1 MNRYFRLNDSDNVA
15 VVLFDAQPG
24 DKLDF
29 EGLHV
34 TVTEP
39 VPYGHKVALCNFHT
53 GDIVYKYGYS
63 IGRCIRDTP
72 QGGWMHI
79 HNIVSCRVDAEK

>member
-39 VPYGHKVALCNFHT
+39 VPV
-53 GDIVYKYGYS
+53 
-63 IGRCIRDTP
+63 
-72 QGGWMHI
+72 
-79 HNIVSCRVDAEK
+79 HNIVSCRGEAGK